1 MALIVDNT
9 SEALTKLSRALKNT
23 EGLNKVT
30 SNAVAKE
37 VRSVFLGISGIQK
50 NKFSRPPTF
59 WKRMINSVRPVF
71 SASAALVEMNRAI
84 ALRYFGG
91 IVRPTGGRKYLT
103 IPVNAAA
110 YGRSAKDFPGMFVVR
125 YAGDGKNGRAFLA
138 IQEKKGEGVG
148 PGKKDKLTLMY
159 LLKSSTTHK
168 ADKSVLPTEERI
180 KQVMSDSISEY
191 LKLKTS

>member
-30 SNAVAKE
+30 SNAVAIE
-37 VRSVFLGISGIQK
+37 VRKVFRSIGGGQK

-59 WKRMINSVRPVF
+59 WKRMIDSVRPIF
-71 SASAALVEMNRAI
+71 SSTSSLVEMNRAI

-103 IPVNAAA
+103 IPVNAKA

-138 IQEKKGEGVG
+138 IQDGKGDVVG

-159 LLKSSTTHK
+159 LLKSSTKHK
-168 ADKSVLPTEERI
+168 ADKSVLPAESRI
-180 KQVMSDSISEY
+180 KQVMTNAVHDY